1 MKRFLAFVLAS
12 TMAVSAFA
20 ANTKISVIHY
30 MAEKQKQDALTA
42 WINGFKKTNP
52 NVDFEVTAVQV
63 ANYPVTLKTMIASG
77 DIPDIIFGKPK
88 EMSDLVDAGHIADLS
103 RASFLKNLNKDSLPA
118 VTINGK
124 IYGIPIDLQT
134 IGVFYNTD
142 VFARYKLSVPKTWTE
157 FIAVADT
164 LKAKGVAPF
173 AHPFKDNWTLFVD
186 FYADEYVARQD
197 APTFYQDIEKGK
209 KTFAGSAY
217 FKSTLSRFLKR
228 VSYNA
233 GDDWGTDNST
243 AQSMLAT
250 GKAGMYVQGNWSVGD
265 FMKNYPSARIGF
277 FPMPVFEDPKKNL
290 LPIGVDDCWMI
301 SASSKNRVAVD
312 KFFEYATGPEA
323 TLSWMKGTN
332 TIAYT
337 VSADKVQLDPMSKS
351 IVDWVKSGKVT
362 NFHAPVLFSSS
373 LEDVYRN
380 MIIEAGAT
388 VSTGKVDIDALIKK
402 FDEKINEVKP

>member
-1 MKRFLAFVLAS
+1 MKKIFLSLLILMTVA
-12 TMAVSAFA
+12 SAFG
-20 ANTKISVIHY
+20 ANTKITVIHY

-42 WINGFKKTNP
+42 WIDGFKKKNP
-52 NVDFEVTAVQV
+52 GVDFEVTAVQT
-63 ANYPVTLKTMIASG
+63 ANYTVTLKTMIASG

-88 EMSDLVDAGHIADLS
+88 EMSDLIQAGHIADLS
-103 RASFLKNLNKDSLPA
+103 KAAFLKNLNKDSLPA
-118 VTINGK
+118 VTISGK
-124 IYGIPIDLQT
+124 VYGVPIDLQT
-134 IGVFYNTD
+134 IGVFYNKD
-142 VFARYKLSVPKTWTE
+142 VFAKYKLSVPKTWSE
-157 FIAVADT
+157 FIALADT
-164 LKAKGVAPF
+164 LKSKNVAPF
-173 AHPFKDNWTLFVD
+173 AHPYKDNWTLFVD

-197 APTFYQDIEKGK
+197 APTFYEDIESGK

-217 FKSTLSRFLKR
+217 FKNTLTRFLKR

-265 FMKNYPSARIGF
+265 FVNNYPNAKIGF
-277 FPMPVFEDPKKNL
+277 FPMPVFEDVKKNL

-301 SASSKNRVAVD
+301 SAASKNRAVID

-323 TLSWMKGTN
+323 TIAWMKGTK
-332 TIAYT
+332 TIASS
-337 VSADKVQLDPMSKS
+337 VSADKVELDPISKD
-351 IVDWVKSGKVT
+351 IVSWIKSGKVT

-380 MIIEAGAT
+380 MIIEAAAT

-402 FDEKINEVKP
+402 FDDKINEVR